1 MVDLLHN
8 SWEKLLRSE
17 FEKVY
22 FKELSVFLEQERKTK
37 TILPPTEL
45 CFAAFNKTNF
55 ENVKVV
61 ILGQDPYH
69 NFGQANGLCF
79 SVSKQVKT
87 PPSLKNIFKELKTDL
102 NYETPSNGDLEKWAK
117 QGVLLLNA
125 TLTVRAHEPGSH
137 QKKGWELFTNKVIE
151 LVSQKCD
158 NIVFILWGNY
168 AQQKCHL
175 INQEKHKIITSVH
188 PSPFSA
194 RNGFFGSKPFSKTN
208 NYLASVG
215 KEKINWDL
223 SPEGKQLSLLD

>member
-1 MVDLLHN
+1 MIEQLNN
-8 SWEKLLRSE
+8 SWKKVLQCE
-17 FEKVY
+17 FDKTY
-22 FKELSVFLEQERKTK
+22 FDELSDFVKQEREEHS
-37 TILPPTEL
+37 IFPPAEL
-45 CFAAFNKTNF
+45 CFAAFNKTSF
-55 ENVKVV
+55 ENTKVV

-69 NFGQANGLCF
+69 NFNQANGLSF
-79 SVSKQVKT
+79 SVGKQVKM

-102 NYETPSNGDLEKWAK
+102 NYEMPLNGNLEQWAN

-125 TLTVRAHEPGSH
+125 TLSVRAHKPGSH

-151 LVSQKCD
+151 LLSLKRE

-168 AQQKCHL
+168 AQQ
-175 INQEKHKIITSVH
+175 NQNKIDQGKHKIISSAH

-194 RNGFFGSKPFSKTN
+194 RKGFFGSKPFSKTN

-223 SPEGKQLSLLD
+223 SPKTYQLSI